1 MSHRE
6 ALPVTENAR
15 LLQLGAARAGIVT
28 LYPLDNTKTLQMQ
41 CVTSLHHNNRVLIFG
56 IYIKRALSPMANGVN
71 NVIKQVDSKIF
82 FPVSDTEIKAVQLLE
97 IYGAAF
103 GGKRITK
110 VEVNVDNG
118 LSWREARLA
127 R

>member
-15 LLQLGAARAGIVT
+15 LLQPGAARADIVT
-28 LYPLDNTKTLQMQ
+28 LYPVHNTKTVHMQ
-41 CVTSLHHNNRVLIFG
+41 CVTSLHHNNRVFIVG
-56 IYIKRALSPMANGVN
+56 IYKKGAVPNGVN

-103 GGKRITK
+103 GGKRIAK
-110 VEVNVDNG
+110 VEVSVDNG